1 MKNICFIA
9 NYYKTDVFV
18 KVAQSLKQHDITT
31 YWIIP
36 NLKQYIDL
44 SSQFPKAQLL
54 YIGKKEVLGI
64 YIMRFWPKMLFK
76 WMKKLA
82 KTGIK

>member
-44 SSQFPKAQLL
+44 SSQFSKSPIALHR
-54 YIGKKEVLGI
+54 KK
-64 YIMRFWPKMLFK
+64 RSAF
-76 WMKKLA
+76 
-82 KTGIK
+82 